1 MIIGVIGGN
10 EIGLSFA
17 LLCEKIGYEVI
28 FSESEE
34 DYVYNLNNKI
44 CITNEPMIQSML
56 LNSNNFSATTEN
68 LELMKV
74 SDMIFTFV
82 PTNQSIEGNFDTTK
96 VFDVM
101 SNFYTLS
108 SLNIPLYEKKFIV
121 CSTTNPGDVGQIQ
134 TRLYPYNVQVAYVSE
149 FTSKGDIVKGFQQSD
164 TLLIGTE
171 YQEFANELI
180 QLYTKIQTTSLNAY
194 IMSIKSAE
202 ISKIAINTLI
212 ATKITYANMLGETMI
227 NSGLGDEVNMVLSA
241 VCGDSKIDK
250 KHLKYGYG
258 FGGPSIPKDN
268 RVFGNY
274 VNSVGVKSNL
284 PLTIEEYNKNHSEF
298 LKNYFT
304 QKNPDKSIPFVM
316 DGISHKKGFDVMEE
330 SQQFKLC
337 VDLLDE
343 GYTLYVIEINEIT
356 KKLTSLSDSYS
367 NRLKFF
373 KPNTN
378 PSGYKI
384 IL

>member
-384 IL
+384 NL

>member
-1 MIIGVIGGN
+1 
-10 EIGLSFA
+10 
-17 LLCEKIGYEVI
+17 
-28 FSESEE
+28 
-34 DYVYNLNNKI
+34 
-44 CITNEPMIQSML
+44 
-56 LNSNNFSATTEN
+56 
-68 LELMKV
+68 
-74 SDMIFTFV
+74 
-82 PTNQSIEGNFDTTK
+82 
-96 VFDVM
+96 
-101 SNFYTLS
+101 
-108 SLNIPLYEKKFIV
+108 
-121 CSTTNPGDVGQIQ
+121 
-134 TRLYPYNVQVAYVSE
+134 VSE

-316 DGISHKKGFDVMEE
+316 DGVSHKKGFDVMEE
-330 SQQFKLC
+330 SQQFQLC
-337 VDLLDE
+337 IDLLDE

-356 KKLTSLSDSYS
+356 KKLASLSDSYN

-384 IL
+384 NL

>member
-316 DGISHKKGFDVMEE
+316 DGVSHKKGFDVMEE
-330 SQQFKLC
+330 SQQFQLC
-337 VDLLDE
+337 IDLLDE

-384 IL
+384 NL

>member
-274 VNSVGVKSNL
+274 VNSVGVKINL

-298 LKNYFT
+298 IKNYFT

-316 DGISHKKGFDVMEE
+316 DGVSHKKGFDVMEE
-330 SQQFKLC
+330 SQQFQLC
-337 VDLLDE
+337 IDLLDE